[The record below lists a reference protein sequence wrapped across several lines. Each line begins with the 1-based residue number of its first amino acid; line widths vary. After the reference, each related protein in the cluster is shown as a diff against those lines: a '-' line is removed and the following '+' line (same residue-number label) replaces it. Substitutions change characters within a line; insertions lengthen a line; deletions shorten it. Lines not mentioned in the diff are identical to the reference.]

1 MNGQQVACPHCHVPA
16 TIQLGGAPPQPTPE
30 IATET
35 QELSP
40 PIDLAIDVDKQIS
53 RKRKKSLGKNAK
65 SKEQSSIDA
74 DLLPPTRQPET
85 PAPEQK
91 NPAGPAPLPS
101 APTPQSLTAAA
112 NAGAATP
119 IVPKLRTADP
129 SPTSQELAGAQ
140 APSSPK
146 VPTTADQ
153 QPPQDQTTADTDTAK
168 PDSRRSIAHLL
179 PPVFDVFDPERV
191 GVAKDG
197 DNFKVFLPDGKGGTA
212 QIDNRILRVK
222 HGEKEISL
230 VSMSDKQRAK
240 KRLIQ
245 NVIAILIGIAVIALA
260 ITILV

>member
-1 MNGQQVACPHCHVPA
+1 MG
-16 TIQLGGAPPQPTPE
+16 TI
-30 IATET
+30 
-35 QELSP
+35 
-40 PIDLAIDVDKQIS
+40 
-53 RKRKKSLGKNAK
+53 
-65 SKEQSSIDA
+65 
-74 DLLPPTRQPET
+74 
-85 PAPEQK
+85 
-91 NPAGPAPLPS
+91 
-101 APTPQSLTAAA
+101 
-112 NAGAATP
+112 GAATNAGVAAP
-119 IVPKLRTADP
+119 IVPKLRTAEP

-146 VPTTADQ
+146 VPTSADQ
-153 QPPQDQTTADTDTAK
+153 QPPQQPPQHQTTADTDTAK